1 MKKLSI
7 LLILPFLFACN
18 VKGETTELSSNGSD
32 ISSIVSTSDSA
43 ASSTVSSSVEEKEII
58 FEKDFSGYENDSLP
72 FFNEGYS
79 TVNSKFGDNYLNLID
94 FDGYIRTCEITDLA
108 GDIEIRLASH
118 LTNLN
123 NLNETAVGKTFTLS
137 VAAVDFDIETFEYQT
152 ISEEIFS
159 YTLTEE
165 DIKNQSVP
173 GVPAYS
179 KDFSNGYMSFNLN
192 GDGAN
197 RILITMKSKIEFTA
211 NEKKAGVNYSVHSL
225 QILR

>member
-1 MKKLSI
+1 MKKLAI

-43 ASSTVSSSVEEKEII
+43 ATSTVSSNAEEKEII
-58 FEKDFSGYENDSLP
+58 FEKDFSGYEKDSLP
-72 FFNEGYS
+72 FFSEGYS

-94 FDGYIRTCEITDLA
+94 FDGYIRTCEIADLA
-108 GDIEIRLASH
+108 GDIEIRLTSH
-118 LTNLN
+118 LTNLD

-137 VAAVDFDIETFEYQT
+137 VAAVDFNIETFEYKT

-165 DIKNQSVP
+165 DVKNQSVP

>member
-1 MKKLSI
+1 MKKLAI

-43 ASSTVSSSVEEKEII
+43 ATSTVSSNAEEKEII
-58 FEKDFSGYENDSLP
+58 FEKDFSGYEKDSLP
-72 FFNEGYS
+72 FFSEGYS

-94 FDGYIRTCEITDLA
+94 FDGYIRTCEIADLA
-108 GDIEIRLASH
+108 GDIEIRLTSH

-137 VAAVDFDIETFEYQT
+137 VAAVDFNVETFEYKT

-165 DIKNQSVP
+165 DVKNQSVP

-179 KDFSNGYMSFNLN
+179 KDFSNGYMIFNLN

>member
-1 MKKLSI
+1 MQKRFDLNINKI
-7 LLILPFLFACN
+7 L
-18 VKGETTELSSNGSD
+18 
-32 ISSIVSTSDSA
+32 
-43 ASSTVSSSVEEKEII
+43 EKPEII
-58 FEKDFSGYENDSLP
+58 FVILAFIFGCIFLFKTPP
-72 FFNEGYS
+72 FE
-79 TVNSKFGDNYLNLID
+79 VPDEAHHLL
-94 FDGYIRTCEITDLA
+94 RTCEIADLA
-108 GDIEIRLASH
+108 GDIEIRLTSH

-137 VAAVDFDIETFEYQT
+137 VAAVDFNVETFEYKT

-165 DIKNQSVP
+165 DVKNQSVP

>member
-1 MKKLSI
+1 MKKLAI

-43 ASSTVSSSVEEKEII
+43 ATSTVSSNAEEKEII
-58 FEKDFSGYENDSLP
+58 FEKDFSGYEKDSLP
-72 FFNEGYS
+72 FFSEGYS

-94 FDGYIRTCEITDLA
+94 FDGYIRTCEIADLA
-108 GDIEIRLASH
+108 GDIEIRLTSH

-137 VAAVDFDIETFEYQT
+137 VAAVDFNIETFEYKT

-165 DIKNQSVP
+165 DVKNQSVP

>member
-43 ASSTVSSSVEEKEII
+43 ASSTVSSSAEEKEII

>member
-1 MKKLSI
+1 MKKLAI

-43 ASSTVSSSVEEKEII
+43 ATSTVSSNVEEKEII
-58 FEKDFSGYENDSLP
+58 FEKDFSGYEKDSLP
-72 FFNEGYS
+72 FFSEGYS

-94 FDGYIRTCEITDLA
+94 FDGYIRTCEIADLA

-137 VAAVDFDIETFEYQT
+137 VAAVDFNIETFEYKT

-165 DIKNQSVP
+165 DVKNQSVP

>member
-1 MKKLSI
+1 MKKLAI

-43 ASSTVSSSVEEKEII
+43 ATSTISSNAEEKEII
-58 FEKDFSGYENDSLP
+58 FEKDFSGYEKDSLP
-72 FFNEGYS
+72 FFSEGYS

-94 FDGYIRTCEITDLA
+94 FDGYIRTCEIADLA
-108 GDIEIRLASH
+108 GDIEIRLTSH

-137 VAAVDFDIETFEYQT
+137 VAAVDFNIETFEYKT

-165 DIKNQSVP
+165 DVKNQSVP

>member
-1 MKKLSI
+1 MKKLAI

-43 ASSTVSSSVEEKEII
+43 AASTVSSNAEEKEII
-58 FEKDFSGYENDSLP
+58 FEKDFSGYEKDSLP
-72 FFNEGYS
+72 FFSEGYS

-94 FDGYIRTCEITDLA
+94 FDGYIRTCEIADLA
-108 GDIEIRLASH
+108 GDIEIRLTSH

-137 VAAVDFDIETFEYQT
+137 VAAVDFNIETFEYKT

-165 DIKNQSVP
+165 DVKNQSVP

>member
-1 MKKLSI
+1 MKKLAI

-32 ISSIVSTSDSA
+32 ISSIVSTSGSA
-43 ASSTVSSSVEEKEII
+43 ATSTVSSNAEEKEII
-58 FEKDFSGYENDSLP
+58 FEKDFSGYEKDSLP
-72 FFNEGYS
+72 FFSEGYS

-94 FDGYIRTCEITDLA
+94 FDGYIRTCEIADLA

-123 NLNETAVGKTFTLS
+123 NLNETAAGKTFTLS
-137 VAAVDFDIETFEYQT
+137 VAAVDFNIETFEYKT

-165 DIKNQSVP
+165 DVKNQSVP

>member
-1 MKKLSI
+1 MKKLAI

-43 ASSTVSSSVEEKEII
+43 ATSTVSSNAEEKEII
-58 FEKDFSGYENDSLP
+58 FEKDFSGYEKDSLS
-72 FFNEGYS
+72 FFSEGYS

-94 FDGYIRTCEITDLA
+94 FDGYIRTCEIADLA
-108 GDIEIRLASH
+108 GDIEIRLTSH

-137 VAAVDFDIETFEYQT
+137 VAAVDFNIETFEYKT

-165 DIKNQSVP
+165 DVKNQSVP

>member
-1 MKKLSI
+1 MKKLAI

-43 ASSTVSSSVEEKEII
+43 ATSTVSSNAEEKEII
-58 FEKDFSGYENDSLP
+58 FEKDFSGYEVDSLP
-72 FFNEGYS
+72 FFSEGYS

-94 FDGYIRTCEITDLA
+94 FDGYIRTCEIADLA
-108 GDIEIRLASH
+108 GDIEIRLTSH

-137 VAAVDFDIETFEYQT
+137 VAAVDFNIETFEYKT

-165 DIKNQSVP
+165 DVKNQSVP

>member
-1 MKKLSI
+1 MKKIAI

-32 ISSIVSTSDSA
+32 ITSIVSTSNSDV
-43 ASSTVSSSVEEKEII
+43 SSVVSSSAEEKEII

-94 FDGYIRTCEITDLA
+94 FDGYIRTCEIADLA

-137 VAAVDFDIETFEYQT
+137 VAAVDFNIETFEYKT

-165 DIKNQSVP
+165 DVKNQSVP

>member
-1 MKKLSI
+1 MKKLAI
-7 LLILPFLFACN
+7 LLILPFFISFD

-43 ASSTVSSSVEEKEII
+43 ATSTVSSNAEEKEII
-58 FEKDFSGYENDSLP
+58 FEKDFSGYEKDSLP
-72 FFNEGYS
+72 FFSEGYS

-94 FDGYIRTCEITDLA
+94 FDGYIRTCEIADLA
-108 GDIEIRLASH
+108 GDIEIRLTSH

-137 VAAVDFDIETFEYQT
+137 VAAVDFNVETFEYKT

-165 DIKNQSVP
+165 DVKNQSVP

>member
-1 MKKLSI
+1 MKKLAI

-43 ASSTVSSSVEEKEII
+43 ATSTVSSNAEEKEII
-58 FEKDFSGYENDSLP
+58 FEKDFSGYEKDSLP
-72 FFNEGYS
+72 FFSEGYS

-94 FDGYIRTCEITDLA
+94 FDGYIRTCEIANLA
-108 GDIEIRLASH
+108 GDIEIRLTSH

-137 VAAVDFDIETFEYQT
+137 VAAVDFNIETFEYKT

-165 DIKNQSVP
+165 DVKNQSVP

>member
-1 MKKLSI
+1 MKKLAI

-32 ISSIVSTSDSA
+32 ISSIVSTSGSA
-43 ASSTVSSSVEEKEII
+43 ATSTVSSNAEEKEII
-58 FEKDFSGYENDSLP
+58 FEKDFSGYEKDSLP
-72 FFNEGYS
+72 FFSEGYS

-94 FDGYIRTCEITDLA
+94 FDGYIRTCEIADLA
-108 GDIEIRLASH
+108 GDIEIRLTSH

-123 NLNETAVGKTFTLS
+123 NLNETAAGKTFTLS
-137 VAAVDFDIETFEYQT
+137 VAAVDFNIETFEYKT

-165 DIKNQSVP
+165 DVKNQSVP

>member
-1 MKKLSI
+1 MKKLAI

-43 ASSTVSSSVEEKEII
+43 ASSMVSSSAEEKEII

>member
-43 ASSTVSSSVEEKEII
+43 ASSTVSSSAEEKEII
-58 FEKDFSGYENDSLP
+58 FEKDFSGYEIDSLP

>member
-1 MKKLSI
+1 MKKLAI

-32 ISSIVSTSDSA
+32 IASIVSTSNSDV
-43 ASSTVSSSVEEKEII
+43 SSVVSSSAEEKEII
-58 FEKDFSGYENDSLP
+58 FEKDFSGYEKDSLP
-72 FFNEGYS
+72 FFSEGYS

-94 FDGYIRTCEITDLA
+94 FDGYIRTCEIADLA

-137 VAAVDFDIETFEYQT
+137 VAAVDFNIETFEYKT

-165 DIKNQSVP
+165 DVKNQSVP

>member
-43 ASSTVSSSVEEKEII
+43 ASSMVSSSAEEKEII

>member
-1 MKKLSI
+1 MKKLAI

-32 ISSIVSTSDSA
+32 IASIVSTSNSA
-43 ASSTVSSSVEEKEII
+43 ATSTVSSNAEEKEII
-58 FEKDFSGYENDSLP
+58 FEKDFSGYKNDSLP

-94 FDGYIRTCEITDLA
+94 FDGYIRTCEIADLA

-137 VAAVDFDIETFEYQT
+137 VAAVDFNVETFEYQT

-159 YTLTEE
+159 YTLTQE
-165 DIKNQSVP
+165 DIENQSVP

>member
-1 MKKLSI
+1 MKKLAI

-43 ASSTVSSSVEEKEII
+43 ATSTVSSNAEEKEII
-58 FEKDFSGYENDSLP
+58 FEKDFSGYEKDSLP
-72 FFNEGYS
+72 FFSEGYS

-94 FDGYIRTCEITDLA
+94 FDGYIRTCEIADLA
-108 GDIEIRLASH
+108 GDIEIRLTSH

-137 VAAVDFDIETFEYQT
+137 VAAVDFNVETFEYKT

-165 DIKNQSVP
+165 DVKNQSVP

>member
-43 ASSTVSSSVEEKEII
+43 ASSTVSFSAEEKEII
-58 FEKDFSGYENDSLP
+58 FEKDFSGYEIDSLP

>member
-1 MKKLSI
+1 MKKLAI

-43 ASSTVSSSVEEKEII
+43 ATSTVSSNAEEKEII
-58 FEKDFSGYENDSLP
+58 FEKDFSGYEKDSLP
-72 FFNEGYS
+72 FFSEGYS

-94 FDGYIRTCEITDLA
+94 FDGYIRTCEIADLA
-108 GDIEIRLASH
+108 GDIEIRLTSH

-137 VAAVDFDIETFEYQT
+137 VAAVDFNIETFEYKT

-159 YTLTEE
+159 YTLIEE
-165 DIKNQSVP
+165 DVKNQSVP

>member
-58 FEKDFSGYENDSLP
+58 FEKDFSGYEIDSLP
-72 FFNEGYS
+72 FYNAGYS
-79 TVNSKFGDNYLNLID
+79 TVNSKFGENYLNLID
-94 FDGYIRTCEITDLA
+94 FDGFIRTCEISDLA
-108 GDIEIRLASH
+108 GDIEIRLSSH

>member
-1 MKKLSI
+1 MKKLAI

-18 VKGETTELSSNGSD
+18 VKGETTELSYNGSD

-43 ASSTVSSSVEEKEII
+43 ATSTVSSNAEEKEII
-58 FEKDFSGYENDSLP
+58 FEKDFSGYEVDSLP
-72 FFNEGYS
+72 FFNAGYS
-79 TVNSKFGDNYLNLID
+79 TVKSKFGENYLNLTD
-94 FDGYIRTCEITDLA
+94 FNGFIRTCEISDLA
-108 GDIEIRLASH
+108 GDIEIRLTSH

-137 VAAVDFDIETFEYQT
+137 VAAVDFNIETFEYKT

-179 KDFSNGYMSFNLN
+179 KDFSNGYMRFNLN

>member
-1 MKKLSI
+1 MKKLAI

-43 ASSTVSSSVEEKEII
+43 ATSTVSSNAEEKEII
-58 FEKDFSGYENDSLP
+58 FEKDFSGYEKDSLP
-72 FFNEGYS
+72 FFSEGYS

-94 FDGYIRTCEITDLA
+94 FDGYIRTCEIADLA
-108 GDIEIRLASH
+108 GDIEIRLTSH

-137 VAAVDFDIETFEYQT
+137 VAAVDFNVETFEYQT

-165 DIKNQSVP
+165 DVKNQSVP

>member
-1 MKKLSI
+1 MKKLAI

-58 FEKDFSGYENDSLP
+58 FEKNFSGYENDSQP
-72 FFNEGYS
+72 FFNDGYS

-94 FDGYIRTCEITDLA
+94 FDGYIRTCEIADLA